1 MSILAIRWMD
11 AAFGKFARWRDLSTA
26 GIASADQATAQPSW
40 ESLRWTSRR
49 WLRTLGRS
57 GVLSIGILA
66 MFPPFYFSAIA
77 PAQERLDE
85 ARRSALSLGERK
97 ANVGQPLGD
106 TRRTPDQQLAEFYRF
121 FPEERSSPQQLKKL
135 FALAEK
141 NGLSLNEGEYKAMRD
156 KVGRLMRLQ
165 MVLPVKGE
173 YRQIRRFIA
182 ALPAE
187 IPVIALENVQFS
199 RMNISDPDVDA
210 EIRLALYLEQT
221 L

>member
-1 MSILAIRWMD
+1 MSILASRWMVG
-11 AAFGKFARWRDLSTA
+11 AFGRFARWRDLSLA
-26 GIASADQATAQPSW
+26 GMTSAEPSW
-40 ESLRWTSRR
+40 ENLRWASRR

-77 PAQERLDE
+77 PAQERLVE
-85 ARRSALSLGERK
+85 AQRSTNLLSERK
-97 ANVGQPLGD
+97 ANVGQSLVD
-106 TRRTPDQQLAEFYRF
+106 IRRTPDEQLAEFYRF
-121 FPEERSSPQQLKKL
+121 FPEERSSPQWLKKL

-141 NGLSLNEGEYKAMRD
+141 NGLSLNEGEYKVMRD

-199 RMNISDPDVDA
+199 RMNIADPDVEA
-210 EIRLALYLEQT
+210 EIRLALYMEQA

>member
-1 MSILAIRWMD
+1 MNILASRWMV
-11 AAFGKFARWRDLSTA
+11 AALGRLARWRDLV
-26 GIASADQATAQPSW
+26 SADSSAQTR
-40 ESLRWTSRR
+40 ERLRWMSRR
-49 WLRTLGRS
+49 WLSTLGRS

-66 MFPPFYFSAIA
+66 MFPPFYFSAIS
-77 PAQERLDE
+77 PAQERVAE
-85 ARRSALSLGERK
+85 AQRRVLSLSERQSL
-97 ANVGQPLGD
+97 VGQPLAD
-106 TRRTPDQQLAEFYRF
+106 VRRTPEQQLAEFYRI
-121 FPEERSSPQQLKKL
+121 FPEEHSAPQWLKKL

-156 KVGRLMRLQ
+156 KMGRLMRLQ

-173 YRQIRRFIA
+173 YRQIRRFLA

-199 RMNISDPDVDA
+199 RLNIADPNVEA
-210 EIRLALYLEQT
+210 EIRLALYLEQA